1 MQIKNSVFVI
11 TGGCSGLGEAT
22 VRRLHAA
29 GARVLAVDVATHAGE
44 RLAAQLGERAHFQR
58 TDVTSELDVQSA
70 IQCVTDRFGRID
82 GLVNCAG
89 VAPAERVVGRHGA
102 HRLETF
108 ARCIQINLI
117 GTFNMIRLVA
127 AAMATQTPGA
137 DAERGV
143 IINTASIAAYEGQIG
158 QSAYAASKAGI
169 VGMTLPIARE
179 LAHSAIRVVTIA
191 PGLMQTPMLDG
202 LSVEVQAAL
211 RSSTVFPPRLGRPE
225 EFAALV
231 QHIFENPLLN
241 GATIRLD
248 GAVRL
253 AAN

>member
-1 MQIKNSVFVI
+1 MQIEGSVFIV

-29 GARVLAVDVATHAGE
+29 GACVLAADIAQQSGE
-44 RLAAQLGERAHFQR
+44 SLAASLGERVAFHR
-58 TDVTSELDVQSA
+58 TDVTNESDVRSA
-70 IQCVTDRFGRID
+70 ILCLKDRFSRID

-89 VAPAERVVGRHGA
+89 VGSGERVVGRHGV

-108 ARCIQINLI
+108 LRCIQVNLV

-127 AAMATQTPGA
+127 EAMSVQTPGGA
-137 DAERGV
+137 GERGV
-143 IINTASIAAYEGQIG
+143 IVNTASIAAYEGQIG

-169 VGMTLPIARE
+169 IGMTLPIARE
-179 LAHSAIRVVTIA
+179 LAQSAIRVVTIA

-202 LSVEVQAAL
+202 LSVEVQEAL
-211 RSSTVFPPRLGRPE
+211 RNSTVFPPRLGRPE

-231 QHIFENPLLN
+231 QHIFENSLLN
-241 GATIRLD
+241 GETIRLD

-253 AAN
+253 AAR

>member
-1 MQIKNSVFVI
+1 MRIENSVFVI
-11 TGGCSGLGEAT
+11 TGGSSGLGEAT

-29 GARVLAVDVATHAGE
+29 GACVLVVDIASEIGE
-44 RLAAQLGERAHFQR
+44 QLVAQLGERAHFQR
-58 TDVTSELDVQSA
+58 TDVTSESEVRSA
-70 IQCVTDRFGRID
+70 IQRAKDQFGRID

-108 ARCIQINLI
+108 SLCIHINLI

-127 AAMATQTPGA
+127 ETMAAQTPNA
-137 DAERGV
+137 DGERGV

-169 VGMTLPIARE
+169 IGMTLPMARE
-179 LAHSAIRVVTIA
+179 LAHNAIRVVTIA
-191 PGLMQTPMLDG
+191 PGMMQTPMLNG
-202 LSVEVQAAL
+202 LTVEVQAAL

-231 QHIFENPLLN
+231 QHVFENPLLN
-241 GATIRLD
+241 GETIRLD